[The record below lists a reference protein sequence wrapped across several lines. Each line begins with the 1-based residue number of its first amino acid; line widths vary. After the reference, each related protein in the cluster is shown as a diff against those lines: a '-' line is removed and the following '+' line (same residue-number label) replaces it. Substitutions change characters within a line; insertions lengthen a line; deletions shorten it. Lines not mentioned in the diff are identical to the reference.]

1 MLIIPEEIPAKLNPW
16 RCNFDYS
23 KTERIIA
30 SGNDIVNVTDMFNT
44 GITLSQSVSG
54 NRPKTGLATQNGL
67 NVASFTAA
75 SRHFLNFSVNTPLN
89 VPFTV
94 FVVGQSN
101 STAAIQNF
109 IGRQT
114 GAINGQWTLRRESS
128 GGVFN
133 TFGYGVEVGSSQ
145 TAKTSNDN
153 ANIHTVYF
161 ASGVGNTYILNNGS
175 ATSGAVRTGQNPNVG
190 TAMALGANNNTG
202 VTSLDGWIGEV
213 IIYGFILSSAQIAG
227 ISRYL
232 SRKWGITIS

>member
-1 MLIIPEEIPAKLNPW
+1 MFIIPENIPAKLNPW
-16 RCNFDYS
+16 RCNIDFS
-23 KTERIIA
+23 KTDTITA
-30 SGNDIVNVTDMFNT
+30 SGNDIVSVIDKFNT
-44 GITLSQSVSG
+44 GISLSQSVSG

-75 SRHFLNFSVNTPLN
+75 STHFLNFSANTPLN

-94 FVVGQSN
+94 FIVAQSN

-109 IGRQT
+109 VGRQT
-114 GAINGQWTLRRESS
+114 SILNGEWTLRRESS

-145 TAKTSNDN
+145 TAKTSNND

-161 ASGVGNTYILNNGS
+161 GDGIANTYILNKGS
-175 ATSGAVRTGQNPNVG
+175 ATAGAVKTGQNPNVG
-190 TAMALGANNNTG
+190 TAMALGSSNSTG
-202 VTSLDGWIGEV
+202 VSSLDGWIGEV
-213 IIYGFILSSAQIAG
+213 IIYGFILSAAQIAG
-227 ISRYL
+227 INRFL